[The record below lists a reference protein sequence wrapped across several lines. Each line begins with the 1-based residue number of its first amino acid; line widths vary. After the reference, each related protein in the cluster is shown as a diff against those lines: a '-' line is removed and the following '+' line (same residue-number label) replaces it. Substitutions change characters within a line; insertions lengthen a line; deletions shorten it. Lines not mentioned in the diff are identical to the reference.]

1 MTAKK
6 VMASVFSGTARV
18 YDRFVSLA
26 TFGGIHRWQKR
37 LIELMG
43 ERESWL
49 DVGTGTGEVLRKLN
63 SSRLRVGI
71 DLSYEMLK
79 VAKEKCG
86 GCYFLV
92 ADGENMPFKDKSFDR
107 ISLSLVFRHLEN
119 QERFLKEAKRV
130 LKKGG
135 RIGLIDIRKFKGS
148 GLLLLLM
155 KTLLLPIGL
164 LIFGRDKWE
173 FFVHSIENSFSLE
186 EIEETFKREG
196 FKKVASET
204 TFLGLV
210 LIFVAELD

>member
-6 VMASVFSGTARV
+6 VVASVFSGIARI
-18 YDRFVSLA
+18 YDKFLSLA

-37 LIELMG
+37 LIELME

-63 SSRLRVGI
+63 SSKLRIGI

-92 ADGENMPFKDKSFDR
+92 ADGEDIPFKDKSFDR

-135 RIGLIDIRKFKGS
+135 RVGLIDIRKFKGS

-155 KTLLLPIGL
+155 KTVLLPIGL

-173 FFVHSIENSFSLE
+173 FFVHSIEKSFSLE

-196 FKKVASET
+196 FRKVASER

>member
-6 VMASVFSGTARV
+6 VVASVFSGTARV

-26 TFGGIHRWQKR
+26 TFGGIHRWQER
-37 LIELMG
+37 LIELME

-63 SSRLRVGI
+63 SSKLRIGI
-71 DLSYEMLK
+71 DLSYKMLK

-119 QERFLKEAKRV
+119 QERFLKEAKRL

-135 RIGLIDIRKFKGS
+135 RVGLIDIRKFKGS

-196 FKKVASET
+196 FKKVASER